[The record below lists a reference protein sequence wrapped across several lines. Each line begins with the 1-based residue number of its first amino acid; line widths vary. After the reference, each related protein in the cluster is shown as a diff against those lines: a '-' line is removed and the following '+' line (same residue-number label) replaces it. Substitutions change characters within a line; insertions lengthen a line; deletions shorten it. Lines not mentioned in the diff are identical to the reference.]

1 MKRFQFRLETALR
14 LRQLA
19 EQQAQ
24 AALAEAERA
33 VLAAEQAL
41 TKTLGERERH
51 LAYYAQLQQQSK
63 PDIALIAATCQYT
76 EILEEH
82 LATQRQIVRTALDAR
97 DKRREALQTS
107 RRERELIEKLK
118 EKKHQEYLLQ
128 EAAEEQAW
136 LDEVAVLRFGRA

>member
-63 PDIALIAATCQYT
+63 PDIALIAAHDLKLLGCNGSAGPVKTHGSQWSKKVGVSGVS
-76 EILEEH
+76 
-82 LATQRQIVRTALDAR
+82 QK
-97 DKRREALQTS
+97 KRFVFFLVGFGEDLRG
-107 RRERELIEKLK
+107 ERNVG
-118 EKKHQEYLLQ
+118 Q
-128 EAAEEQAW
+128 AA
-136 LDEVAVLRFGRA
+136 FF